1 MKRRILCAIISA
13 MIIASFT
20 ACGTQSETSTQTSV
34 TETAANQTAATS
46 DEVKDG
52 EYDLSFSKR
61 DADSSYDESAA
72 AKITFT
78 DTSAESSS
86 GSAEVS
92 GTTVTI
98 KSEGTYIV
106 SGSSKDG
113 KIVVDADENAKV
125 QVVFNGIDLT
135 SSGSPFVVKSADK
148 VFITLADGTENTVSD
163 SESYSE
169 TIGETNIDAAIF
181 SKEDLSINGSGKLTV
196 NGNYKHGILS
206 KDDLVLAGGTVS
218 VKAASTGVEGK
229 DSLKIKDTNLTV
241 DAGSDAVR
249 ATNIEDTATKGFVYI
264 QSGTLTLTSENDAV
278 QASSLLRIDGGDV
291 NITTGGGSD
300 NGKTHAEEN
309 FGRGGRMDMFSSNS
323 DSTDIDCAKGLKAAD
338 AIKLEGGSVNINSSD
353 DALHSGNSL
362 TVDGGELQVSSGDDG
377 LHSDTTLTVNGGKI
391 NITKSYEGIES
402 GEITVNDGTVIVK
415 SSDDGFNAAGG
426 NNGAERQGMFD
437 SDSSKIL
444 TINGGYV
451 YVDADGDG
459 LDSNGVLKI
468 NGGTILVNGPSNDGN
483 GALDSGTSCEVTGGI
498 IIAIGSSGMAE
509 SLTAN
514 GQCSIMTDVDSQAA
528 GTTVALTDS
537 EGNILASITSTKQFN
552 NVVASTPSVTKGE
565 SYKIIVGGTVDGAD
579 SYGFTNSGK
588 ISGGT
593 TAAEFTMDSES
604 YSNGGSRMGGGMG
617 GGMHGGGMKP
627 DDGNMDLK
635 NQF

>member
-323 DSTDIDCAKGLKAAD
+323 DSTDTDSAKGLKAAD

-377 LHSDTTLTVNGGKI
+377 LK
-391 NITKSYEGIES
+391 
-402 GEITVNDGTVIVK
+402 VI
-415 SSDDGFNAAGG
+415 
-426 NNGAERQGMFD
+426 R
-437 SDSSKIL
+437 
-444 TINGGYV
+444 
-451 YVDADGDG
+451 
-459 LDSNGVLKI
+459 GVLRAAK
-468 NGGTILVNGPSNDGN
+468 
-483 GALDSGTSCEVTGGI
+483 
-498 IIAIGSSGMAE
+498 
-509 SLTAN
+509 
-514 GQCSIMTDVDSQAA
+514 SQ
-528 GTTVALTDS
+528 
-537 EGNILASITSTKQFN
+537 
-552 NVVASTPSVTKGE
+552 
-565 SYKIIVGGTVDGAD
+565 
-579 SYGFTNSGK
+579 
-588 ISGGT
+588 
-593 TAAEFTMDSES
+593 
-604 YSNGGSRMGGGMG
+604 
-617 GGMHGGGMKP
+617 
-627 DDGNMDLK
+627 
-635 NQF
+635 

>member
-169 TIGETNIDAAIF
+169 TVGETNIDAAIF

-300 NGKTHAEEN
+300 NGKTHA
-309 FGRGGRMDMFSSNS
+309 RSS
-323 DSTDIDCAKGLKAAD
+323 LRAA
-338 AIKLEGGSVNINSSD
+338 A
-353 DALHSGNSL
+353 
-362 TVDGGELQVSSGDDG
+362 
-377 LHSDTTLTVNGGKI
+377 
-391 NITKSYEGIES
+391 
-402 GEITVNDGTVIVK
+402 
-415 SSDDGFNAAGG
+415 
-426 NNGAERQGMFD
+426 
-437 SDSSKIL
+437 
-444 TINGGYV
+444 
-451 YVDADGDG
+451 
-459 LDSNGVLKI
+459 
-468 NGGTILVNGPSNDGN
+468 
-483 GALDSGTSCEVTGGI
+483 
-498 IIAIGSSGMAE
+498 
-509 SLTAN
+509 
-514 GQCSIMTDVDSQAA
+514 
-528 GTTVALTDS
+528 
-537 EGNILASITSTKQFN
+537 
-552 NVVASTPSVTKGE
+552 
-565 SYKIIVGGTVDGAD
+565 
-579 SYGFTNSGK
+579 
-588 ISGGT
+588 
-593 TAAEFTMDSES
+593 
-604 YSNGGSRMGGGMG
+604 
-617 GGMHGGGMKP
+617 
-627 DDGNMDLK
+627 
-635 NQF
+635 